1 MNNDKILSEVMVER
15 LAEQI
20 LDVNQGAEEAKAQ
33 GIDREEYL
41 AKRLVN
47 EFGDTLEEAEEYCA
61 LLREEME
68 NQHLMNQRFTE
79 TADIEMEAREYL
91 SGLAGSEKL
100 TNEECYKILS
110 AIRNYA
116 MRGKVASVRHAF
128 EDEEDFAVLDEV
140 LEAEKA
146 AEEELEYPDEL
157 DVNHLLEDTIGA
169 LEYAGLPTGIDL
181 SADEWKRLAQ
191 NKSVRELSE
200 AMEKNRK
207 EQEVTYAFV
216 IFCEMRR
223 NHILSDSLETEKA
236 GLIKVCAGAAG
247 RQAAGCVDQASAIK
261 DGGYCESTADRI
273 IRLGVST
280 VLGVGAVVLG
290 LGSLIAGAVGGGYA
304 FSAAAV
310 GVWSG
315 LEAVGVPFYL
325 AMAGGLLSGCVAM
338 AAVAAP
344 MALVIFLLDKY
355 EKDGEELENFI
366 CDKLLLPAKRTI
378 VKFAAKIRDVIAYN
392 AVPYISGKWTLFKQ
406 KFESARNAAKQKLTS
421 FVESGERFFRREMG
435 PNYRRE
441 TEHQKVYQP

>member
-1 MNNDKILSEVMVER
+1 MDNDKILSEAMVER

-20 LDVNQGAEEAKAQ
+20 LEVNQGAEEAIA
-33 GIDREEYL
+33 GGMAREEYL
-41 AKRLVN
+41 AKRLAH

-68 NQHLMNQRFTE
+68 NQHRLNQRFTE
-79 TADIEMEAREYL
+79 TTDIAMEAREYL

-110 AIRNYA
+110 AIRDFA
-116 MRGKVASVRHAF
+116 MRGKVMSVRYAF
-128 EDEEDFAVLDEV
+128 EGGEEFAVLDEI
-140 LEAEKA
+140 LDAEKA
-146 AEEELEYPDEL
+146 AEEALEHPDEL
-157 DVNHLLEDTIGA
+157 DVNHLLEDTIEA
-169 LEYAGLPTGIDL
+169 LEYAGLPAGMDL
-181 SADEWKRLAQ
+181 SADEWKQLAQ
-191 NKSVRELSE
+191 NKSVQELSE

-216 IFCEMRR
+216 MFCEMRR
-223 NHILSDSLETEKA
+223 NHIPSDIQETEKA

-247 RQAAGCVDQASAIK
+247 RQAAGSVDQASAIR

-290 LGSLIAGAVGGGYA
+290 LGSLIAGAVGGGYV

-315 LEAVGVPFYL
+315 LEAVGVPFAL
-325 AMAGGLLSGCVAM
+325 AMAGGLLSGCAAM

-355 EKDGEELENFI
+355 ERDGEELENFI
-366 CDKLLLPAKRTI
+366 CDKLLLPAKRTV
-378 VKFAAKIRDVIAYN
+378 VKFAAKIRDVIAFN
-392 AVPYISGKWTLFKQ
+392 AVPYISRKWTLLKQ
-406 KFESARNAAKQKLTS
+406 KFESAGNTAKQKLAS
-421 FVESGERFFRREMG
+421 FVESGERLFRREKG
-435 PNYRRE
+435 SNYRRE
-441 TEHQKVYQP
+441 TEQQKVYQP